1 MNSLTKRTARE
12 GLEAGARRRASLDT
26 PTDLGRAATRDISA
40 AMNAILADTFA
51 LAIQN

>member
-1 MNSLTKRTARE
+1 MNSLTKRTGRE
-12 GLEAGARRRASLDT
+12 GLEVGARRRASLDT